1 MRLVSVW
8 LHVLG
13 IVAWIG
19 GLAYQAPV
27 LGPAAR
33 RGGAGVFA
41 EAARRGRPIAWTAVA
56 VVALTGFY
64 NVTRLGPL
72 ERVMESGAGLLLA
85 GKFVLVLGAVALA
98 AQRDFA
104 LVPRLGRALVEG
116 QDPAHALRRIRWVD
130 RLGLLL
136 PAPRAHPGGGGV
148 GARGTR

>member
-1 MRLVSVW
+1 MSVW

-13 IVAWIG
+13 VVAWVV
-19 GLAYQAPV
+19 GLAYQTHV

-41 EAARRGRPIAWTAVA
+41 EAARRGRPTAWTAIA

-85 GKFVLVLGAVALA
+85 GKFVLVLAAVTLA

-104 LVPRLGRALVEG
+104 LVPRLGRALAEG
-116 QDPAHALRRIRWVD
+116 QDPASALRRIAWLD
-130 RLGLLL
+130 RLVLLFAVAIVYL
-136 PAPRAHPGGGGV
+136 GVAVSRA
-148 GARGTR
+148 

>member
-8 LHVLG
+8 LHLLG
-13 IVAWIG
+13 VVAWVG
-19 GLAYQAPV
+19 GLVYQAHV

-41 EAARRGRPIAWTAVA
+41 EAARRGRPAAWTAIA

-72 ERVMESGAGLLLA
+72 ERVIETGAALLLA
-85 GKFVLVLGAVALA
+85 GKFVLVLAAVALA

-104 LVPRLGRALVEG
+104 LVPRLGRALAEG
-116 QDPAHALRRIRWVD
+116 RDPAPALRWIAWLD
-130 RLGLLL
+130 RVVLLL
-136 PAPRAHPGGGGV
+136 ALAIVYLGVAVSRA
-148 GARGTR
+148 

>member
-19 GLAYQAPV
+19 GLAYQAHV

-85 GKFVLVLGAVALA
+85 GKIVLVLGAVALA

-116 QDPAHALRRIRWVD
+116 QDPAHALRRIAWVD
-130 RLGLLL
+130 RLVLLL
-136 PAPRAHPGGGGV
+136 AVAIAYLGVAVSRA
-148 GARGTR
+148 